1 MGTRERITGFAYCGA
16 ARTGDGDL
24 RRHLVKRICFAA
36 LLGLAPLAAQ
46 AEPMVTS
53 FYRAKQPHIAAH
65 RTLPMGTVLILTNPS
80 NGRSA
85 RVVVGT
91 RGPFGRSRSLDVSQA
106 VAKQLGF
113 ERSGVTRLHTQI
125 VGR

>member
-1 MGTRERITGFAYCGA
+1 MGTRNA
-16 ARTGDGDL
+16 
-24 RRHLVKRICFAA
+24 RRHLVKRICVAA

-53 FYRAKQPHIAAH
+53 YYRAKQPHIAAH
-65 RTLPMGTVLILTNPS
+65 RTLPMGTVLILTNPR

-91 RGPFGRSRSLDVSQA
+91 RGPFLRNRSLDVSHTIA
-106 VAKQLGF
+106 RQLGF
-113 ERSGVTRLHTQI
+113 ERAGVTRLHAQI

>member
-1 MGTRERITGFAYCGA
+1 MTTLLGWI
-16 ARTGDGDL
+16 DGYS
-24 RRHLVKRICFAA
+24 RRLFVKRICAVA
-36 LLGLAPLAAQ
+36 LLACAPLVAQ
-46 AEPMVTS
+46 AEPMVAS

-65 RTLPMGTVLILTNPS
+65 RTLPMGTVLHLTNPS

-91 RGPFGRSRSLDVSQA
+91 RGPFLRNRSLDVSHA
-106 VAKQLGF
+106 VARQLGF
-113 ERSGVTRLHTQI
+113 ERAGVTRLHTQI